1 MADYDSALDGLVF
14 NEALIRARVENML
27 HMPVFA
33 GTEDRKYMAEVV
45 RGHTKLPGA
54 LPNRNITVFG
64 VLTDAYQWDFVRLH
78 KMEG

>member
-1 MADYDSALDGLVF
+1 
-14 NEALIRARVENML
+14 ML

-33 GTEDRKYMAEVV
+33 GTENRKYMAEVV

-54 LPNRNITVFG
+54 LPNRNIAVLG

-78 KMEG
+78 IMEG